1 MKIKIIMILIITNI
15 ICCVWLLGE
24 NRTTNRE
31 NNELVKEIN
40 HLKHERDT
48 LADQYVELLEDYGRC
63 FDEALR
69 LEEENQILGS
79 LVASE
84 NNLTMQ

>member
-1 MKIKIIMILIITNI
+1 MILIITNI
-15 ICCVWLLGE
+15 ISCVWLLGE

-31 NNELVKEIN
+31 NDGLVKEMN
-40 HLKHERDT
+40 QVKYERDT

-63 FDEALR
+63 FDEVLR
-69 LEEENQILGS
+69 LEDENQILGS
-79 LVASE
+79 LVASGDE